1 MANPMRM
8 GTSDSR
14 MWISESCQA
23 SPRWVKRYRISPLPG
38 TALPIQRDEHVI
50 PPAAQQTAQGEKQA
64 RKQQLKAAN
73 TGNAQGSGEG
83 TRRKIYR
90 RADIIKLMRTDPER
104 YQAIS
109 AEILAAYAEGR
120 VK

>member
-1 MANPMRM
+1 MQDIL
-8 GTSDSR
+8 SDEKFAT
-14 MWISESCQA
+14 WIKASKIRTQLFVEADQRFNSEA
-23 SPRWVKRYRISPLPG
+23 
-38 TALPIQRDEHVI
+38 ADELFSLWKERRTV
-50 PPAAQQTAQGEKQA
+50 AQQTAQVEKQA